1 MKRQQ
6 GAALIV
12 TLLIIVLVIMAL
24 VTLLKLIPIYQD
36 DWAAGSVFE
45 SLLEEVKAEDL
56 TRQEVQRRITRRFDI
71 NNINELSQ
79 HVKVEGQ
86 GSVIRVGMNYERRVP
101 LAANI
106 ELVATFSHNV
116 ILSE

>member
-12 TLLIIVLVIMAL
+12 TLLIIVLVVMAL

-36 DWAAGSVFE
+36 DWAAGAVFE
-45 SLLEEVKAEDL
+45 SLVDEVEAEKL
-56 TRQEVQRRITRRFDI
+56 TKKEVQRRITRRFDI
-71 NNINELSQ
+71 NNINELFP
-79 HVKVEGQ
+79 HVKVDGQ
-86 GSVIRVGMNYERRVP
+86 GSAIRVGMNYERRVP